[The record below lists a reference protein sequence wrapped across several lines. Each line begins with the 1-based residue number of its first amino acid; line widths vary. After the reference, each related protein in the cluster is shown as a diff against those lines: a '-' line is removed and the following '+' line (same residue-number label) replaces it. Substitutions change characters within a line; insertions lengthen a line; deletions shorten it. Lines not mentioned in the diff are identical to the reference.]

1 MQALGV
7 ERNPLCSKP
16 VSLQRNGEPVPER
29 PYPSRLGF
37 LHTTDSGATI
47 RYVDLNKKLCRT
59 CCDSL
64 ITDGKYLVWS
74 VLAGTSAANVATTLG
89 ALLPGD
95 GHFPPILQAGSELK
109 DTSHN
114 AVLPIPDIPGA
125 KDAWQWLET
134 QAKPFYIDQLH
145 VVVGRVMSPLARK
158 RAAKDSAVAL
168 QYGQVF
174 NLDALR
180 SPSITPSVQAAQA
193 ASETQ
198 VTGDAASLVKKTT
211 SKKSSTKKSGEKNSD
226 ETSKKEKKEKKEGK
240 EKKAARSTEVIT
252 SSEKGLTETRLLKSL
267 AVLPEPTGAD
277 SSVTI
282 EPSKTLS
289 TNSLDVLGPTP
300 GPLSTP
306 NLATASIPMKSISSD
321 APIAATSVSDTKG
334 ANLDLSA
341 KPVMTTTVK
350 TLSRSWGWSEPFEF
364 PTGPRKVPALSDYQR
379 VAESRAPSQS
389 TAKSLDN
396 FLEEHLKLNTPR
408 KFLGPGDF
416 KSMSHTASSS
426 PMKQSTVLQFSESKV
441 SGLKSHDK
449 SSSVKTSKDSDAKIK
464 PKKPTGDHL
473 HSVSSET
480 AKPATSQET
489 AQRQGTE
496 KSAASK
502 KTDHLGPGLGGK
514 SSEGKTSD
522 QSKQHVHKD
531 ASSTSSHRADK
542 KVTKTQEVHE
552 KSIKTKRTSDGPGSW
567 TGLGKAGLNYFEH
580 KLNEAT
586 EKTHKENKNHKKPSK
601 PETKPDGKPQHESDD
616 HSEDSNSKP
625 SLHTG
630 AHPPQPGHKPHGR
643 PEHESDEHPE
653 GESPGPSPDTGA
665 ITPQPGH
672 PEIPGSSQ
680 PPDVPTVNDLPAQTG
695 PPIQTGPSA
704 QVEPPTGTSGPT
716 QPGQNTEILGMAE
729 AGPFAQSNPS
739 LQATSAQGGAE
750 LDPSTQ
756 LPAQAGCDSTSY
768 PPISASVNPPANFT
782 TAVGESPFQTGTGPQ
797 DSALSN
803 HGLMS
808 SPTPPNGLG
817 IISPGN
823 QPIRLP
829 ASSGGNQPASNIL
842 VEHKPLP
849 NQADT
854 HASSEGPGGVDGIG
868 GKTSAGPTQDPIQA
882 PEPSVPPKPGQ
893 ADAPANFSFNMPQ
906 SPGAQAPLGAETA
919 TSGTKPS
926 DLPPA
931 NQSKGWEDSS
941 GLNSAKSFETGAD
954 SGSAQTTGHDS
965 SEQKYEN
972 QLPDRTEPSGQN
984 PVKNFGTGP
993 AAGVGRNDD
1002 TMANEPK
1009 RTRSKKLGSHTAHE
1023 KPDHRPQA
1031 HQSKLKLEHTP
1042 KRPHAVSG
1050 RKRRSGVGVAAGVL
1064 AGVAVG
1070 ATLASVAGKAGSDE
1084 DSGSDS
1090 DHESTHAEGSGD
1102 DNGTGSDGS
1111 DDAEPASDDNDS
1123 SQDESTPEQ
1132 AQSDD
1137 SDDSSDDGNPG
1148 NQEGSPS
1155 ASESDDDDDQDVGAS
1170 DPGSDDE
1177 SGPEHDDDPA
1187 SEDSNNEDEDEDA
1200 SMGSNAS
1207 EGENSDKESDGEE
1220 EDAENTQS
1228 ESDASDNESQDSGND
1243 ATDQDSSEQED
1254 NSAGDPA
1261 ESSSEGGDN
1270 ESGEEDDDDEA
1281 EQDPSSSDHNNDS
1294 SDHDDG
1300 DVSDGFQ
1307 SSDEN

>member
-1 MQALGV
+1 MASLK
-7 ERNPLCSKP
+7 EPNPQCHHSDKYEIGTD
-16 VSLQRNGEPVPER
+16 GEPVPER

-64 ITDGKYLVWS
+64 VTDGKYLVWS

-114 AVLPIPDIPGA
+114 VVLPIPNIPGA

-134 QAKPFYIDQLH
+134 QAMPFYIDQLH

-180 SPSITPSVQAAQA
+180 SPSITPSAQVAQA

-198 VTGDAASLVKKTT
+198 ATGDSASLVKKTS
-211 SKKSSTKKSGEKNSD
+211 SKKSSTKKSGEKNSA
-226 ETSKKEKKEKKEGK
+226 ETSKNEKKEKKEGK
-240 EKKAARSTEVIT
+240 EGKEKKDKKSARSTEVLT
-252 SSEKGLTETRLLKSL
+252 SSEKGLTETRLSTSS

-277 SSVTI
+277 SSVSI

-306 NLATASIPMKSISSD
+306 NLATASMPMKSISSD

-396 FLEEHLKLNTPR
+396 FLEEHLKLETPR
-408 KFLGPGDF
+408 QFLGPGDF
-416 KSMSHTASSS
+416 KSISHTASSS
-426 PMKQSTVLQFSESKV
+426 PMKQSMVSQLSEYKV

-449 SSSVKTSKDSDAKIK
+449 SSSVKKISKDSDAKNK
-464 PKKPTGDHL
+464 PKKPTGSL
-473 HSVSSET
+473 EI
-480 AKPATSQET
+480 AKPAKSQET
-489 AQRQGTE
+489 AQREGTE

-514 SSEGKTSD
+514 SSEGRTSD

-531 ASSTSSHRADK
+531 ASSTSSHQADK

-586 EKTHKENKNHKKPSK
+586 EKTHKENKDHKKPAK
-601 PETKPDGKPQHESDD
+601 PETKPDGKPQHESNDN
-616 HSEDSNSKP
+616 SEDSNTKP
-625 SLHTG
+625 SVHTG
-630 AHPPQPGHKPHGR
+630 AHPPQHGHKPHGR

-665 ITPQPGH
+665 ITPQPGN

-680 PPDVPTVNDLPAQTG
+680 PSDVPTLSDLPAQTG

-704 QVEPPTGTSGPT
+704 QIEPPVPTGTSGPT
-716 QPGQNTEILGMAE
+716 QPGQNAEILGMPE

-739 LQATSAQGGAE
+739 LQASAQGGAE

-756 LPAQAGCDSTSY
+756 LPSQAGCDSTSY

-823 QPIRLP
+823 QSIRLP
-829 ASSGGNQPASNIL
+829 VSSGGNQPASNIL

-882 PEPSVPPKPGQ
+882 PEPSIPPKPGQ
-893 ADAPANFSFNMPQ
+893 ADAPANFGFNMPQ
-906 SPGAQAPLGAETA
+906 SPGAQALPGAETA

-926 DLPPA
+926 DLPPP
-931 NQSKGWEDSS
+931 NQSKGWEDPS
-941 GLNSAKSFETGAD
+941 GYNSAKSFGTGAG
-954 SGSAQTTGHDS
+954 SGSAQTTGRDSMEPKYDNQPHD
-965 SEQKYEN
+965 E
-972 QLPDRTEPSGQN
+972 TEPSGQN
-984 PVKNFGTGP
+984 PVKNSGAGP
-993 AAGVGRNDD
+993 AAGVGRYDD

-1070 ATLASVAGKAGSDE
+1070 ATLASVAGKVGSDE

-1111 DDAEPASDDNDS
+1111 DENDS
-1123 SQDESTPEQ
+1123 SQDESTAEQ
-1132 AQSDD
+1132 AKSDD
-1137 SDDSSDDGNPG
+1137 SDDSSDDD
-1148 NQEGSPS
+1148 EGSPS
-1155 ASESDDDDDQDVGAS
+1155 ASESDGDDDQDVGAS

-1177 SGPEHDDDPA
+1177 SGPEHADNSA
-1187 SEDSNNEDEDEDA
+1187 SEDSNNEDEKEDV
-1200 SMGSNAS
+1200 SVGSNSS
-1207 EGENSDKESDGEE
+1207 EGENSDEESDGEE

-1228 ESDASDNESQDSGND
+1228 ESDASGNESEDSGND
-1243 ATDQDSSEQED
+1243 ATDQDSSEEED
-1254 NSAGDPA
+1254 NSDGDPA